1 MNLLKYSC
9 NNLALLVLL
18 FALQLRIAAADEPAV
33 F

>member
-18 FALQLRIAAADEPAV
+18 FAVHLQLTDSRSG
-33 F
+33 